1 MKYNKLVRDNIP
13 EIIAQNGK
21 KARIHIADEREF
33 IEKLE
38 EKLSEEVREFLFANS
53 EEELADI
60 FTVID
65 AIVEYR
71 GFDRQKIESLKNKKA
86 QERGVFTKRIILDEV
101 TSS

>member
-65 AIVEYR
+65 AIIAYR
-71 GFDRQKIESLKNKKA
+71 GLDRQKIESLKNKKA